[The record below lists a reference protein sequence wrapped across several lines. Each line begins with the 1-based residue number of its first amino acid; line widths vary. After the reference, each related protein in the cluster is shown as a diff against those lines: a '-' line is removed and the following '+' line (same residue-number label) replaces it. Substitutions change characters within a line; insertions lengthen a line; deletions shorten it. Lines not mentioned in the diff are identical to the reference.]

1 MVQEVLEGLQCQSG
15 RIYLDG
21 TVGLG
26 GHAEAIL
33 SHSAPSGRL
42 VGLDQDPA
50 NLQKARARLQSFG
63 SRALLIHSNYSNLIE
78 VLEKSQIIAVAGILL
93 DLGLSTEQ
101 LKISGRGFSF
111 GGDETLDMRMNPD
124 AQTMTAADLLNAAPE
139 AELSRLFWELG
150 EERWARRIARRVVQS
165 RRHTPVT
172 TTAQLVDLI
181 RQAIPAKAAFGRI
194 HPATR
199 IFQALR
205 IVVNQELERLTAF
218 IPQAITALEPHG
230 RLVIISYHSLEDRIV
245 KRAFLAAEKAGRLQ
259 RLTKKP
265 LVPQR
270 EEIQR
275 NPSARSAKLRIAAK
289 LPQSLANSTGEVI
302 LSSSFK

>member
-1 MVQEVLEGLQCQSG
+1 MVQEVLTGLLCQPD
-15 RIYLDG
+15 RVYVDG

-33 SHSAPSGRL
+33 TKSSPSGRL

-50 NLQKARARLQSFG
+50 NLQKAMARLKPFG
-63 SRALLIHSNYSNLIE
+63 SRALLYHSNYSQLTEI
-78 VLEKSQIIAVAGILL
+78 LERCHIPAVAGILL

-124 AQTMTAADLLNAAPE
+124 AQTMTAADLLNTRPE

-150 EERWARRIARRVVQS
+150 EERWARRIARRVVQL
-165 RRHTPVT
+165 RQHTPITRT
-172 TTAQLVDLI
+172 TQLVALI
-181 RQAIPAKAAFGRI
+181 KQVVPAKSVSRRI

-205 IVVNQELERLTAF
+205 IAVNQELERLASF
-218 IPQAITALEPHG
+218 IPQAITLLEPQG
-230 RLVIISYHSLEDRIV
+230 RLVIIAYHSLEDRIV
-245 KRAFLAAEKAGRLQ
+245 KHAFIQAEKAGLLRRVQ
-259 RLTKKP
+259 KKP
-265 LVPQR
+265 LVPQ
-270 EEIQR
+270 EEEVR
-275 NPSARSAKLRIAAK
+275 SNPSARSAKLRVAAK
-289 LPQSLANSTGEVI
+289 APRYTQNAAGEVV
-302 LSSSFK
+302 